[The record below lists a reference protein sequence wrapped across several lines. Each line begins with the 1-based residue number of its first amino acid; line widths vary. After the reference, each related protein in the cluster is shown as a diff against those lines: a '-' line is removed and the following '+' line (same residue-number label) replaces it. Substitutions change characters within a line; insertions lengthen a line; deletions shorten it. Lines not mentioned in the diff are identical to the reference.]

1 MISTERLTRQL
12 DLSLVTDD
20 VQAEVRRDVPSVR
33 HVFVVAGNEPTSRLW
48 RRWMGER
55 VEAGRDDLPV
65 DGPFNV
71 RRGVGVV
78 GDAPVCHGSVVP
90 HALVADNLDL
100 FRRNWIEK
108 EQFKF
113 TKIVFDLT
121 LNVKYK
127 INFLKH

>member
-1 MISTERLTRQL
+1 
-12 DLSLVTDD
+12 
-20 VQAEVRRDVPSVR
+20 
-33 HVFVVAGNEPTSRLW
+33 
-48 RRWMGER
+48 MGER